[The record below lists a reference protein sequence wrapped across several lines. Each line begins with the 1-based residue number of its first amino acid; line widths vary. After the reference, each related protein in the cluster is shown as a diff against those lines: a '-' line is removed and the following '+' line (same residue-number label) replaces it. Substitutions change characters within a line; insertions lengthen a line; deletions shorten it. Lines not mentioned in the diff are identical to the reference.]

1 MSEADVESNAS
12 GQSADRPDK
21 SFGVLAF
28 LGKQLRQSDI
38 LLAAA
43 VVGVLVVL
51 ILPMPSW
58 LLDFSLAVSIT
69 FSVMILMTCL
79 FIQMPLEFSS
89 FPTVLLLAT
98 MLRLSQL
105 PKAPWSTRPALS
117 VRLYH
122 DARSAEVVEY
132 QRDGYF
138 RAVYDYP
145 NRHMRLPDEKAQVNR
160 FLGEFLSMC
169 LVHGVSVREPVLAG

>member
-1 MSEADVESNAS
+1 MAECDANYLRLMKLFPSLRDEDVSV
-12 GQSADRPDK
+12 
-21 SFGVLAF
+21 FGVVI
-28 LGKQLRQSDI
+28 GDNPYQVHIEVHER
-38 LLAAA
+38 
-43 VVGVLVVL
+43 G
-51 ILPMPSW
+51 PY
-58 LLDFSLAVSIT
+58 T
-69 FSVMILMTCL
+69 
-79 FIQMPLEFSS
+79 
-89 FPTVLLLAT
+89 T
-98 MLRLSQL
+98 MLRLTQL
-105 PKAPWSTRPALS
+105 PKVPWSTKPTLS

-169 LVHGVSVREPVLAG
+169 LVHGVSVRELVLAG